1 MSDMHDME
9 TLHNAEYQ
17 QRLVVSQLR
26 REVFGQADPSAMAS
40 LFAEL
45 QQAEAEL
52 IKLEQQ
58 RAATKEARA
67 GGVLGAES
75 TGLEARVEL
84 RMAQVPSS
92 YYHLLDPRETPLFT
106 CTVHNASNEIRRVRV
121 VSYVEGYS
129 ARAVDSAEL
138 HPDDE
143 VPFNQLPTIFRSAIK
158 DLNELSRA
166 TLNVLI
172 EDLDT
177 GKIEI
182 HRTYPIWL
190 LANTTAPLAVRD
202 PKTGNWQDMTRY
214 LGAFVTPNAPDVMA
228 FLRTA
233 SSYHPERRFVGYQ
246 IDESHVEPQVVALY
260 NALRDSE
267 LRYINSV
274 IDFSPDTG
282 TANQRVRLP
291 GECLRDKAAN
301 CIDGTV
307 LFASLLEAISISPAI
322 VIVPGHAFLA
332 WEAWS
337 GAPDTWRFL
346 ETTMIGSHDYAQ
358 AEESGRKTAEA
369 YQELAKQEPS
379 RFRMHPLRVLRTTYG
394 ITPME

>member
-1 MSDMHDME
+1 MGPTNDME
-9 TLHNAEYQ
+9 TLRNGEYQ
-17 QRLVVSQLR
+17 QRLVVNQLR
-26 REVFGQADPSAMAS
+26 RDVFGQADPSARAA
-40 LFAEL
+40 LFSEL
-45 QQAEAEL
+45 QEAEAEL
-52 IKLEQQ
+52 IRLEQ
-58 RAATKEARA
+58 RLASTREARA
-67 GGVLGAES
+67 GGVLGIES
-75 TGLEARVEL
+75 TGLEAQVEL

-92 YYHLLDPRETPLFT
+92 YYHLLDQRETPLFS
-106 CTVHNASNEIRRVRV
+106 CTVHNASDDIRRVRV

-138 HPDDE
+138 GPDDE
-143 VPFNQLPTIFRSAIK
+143 VTFDQLPIFFRSAIK
-158 DLNELSRA
+158 ELNELSRA

-177 GKIEI
+177 GKVEI

-202 PKTGNWQDMTRY
+202 PKTGQWQDMTRY

-228 FLRTA
+228 FLQTA
-233 SSYHPERRFVGYQ
+233 SNYHPERRFVGYQ
-246 IDESHVEPQVVALY
+246 LDESHVEPQVVALY
-260 NALRDSE
+260 NALHDAE

-282 TANQRVRLP
+282 SANQRVRLP
-291 GECLRDKAAN
+291 SECLRDKAAN

-322 VIVPGHAFLA
+322 VIIPGHAFLA
-332 WEAWS
+332 WETWS
-337 GAPDTWRFL
+337 GAPDTWRYL
-346 ETTMIGSHDYAQ
+346 EATMIGSHDYNQ

-369 YQELAKQEPS
+369 YQELAKQDPS
-379 RFRMHPLRVLRTTYG
+379 RFRRHPLRVLRTTNG